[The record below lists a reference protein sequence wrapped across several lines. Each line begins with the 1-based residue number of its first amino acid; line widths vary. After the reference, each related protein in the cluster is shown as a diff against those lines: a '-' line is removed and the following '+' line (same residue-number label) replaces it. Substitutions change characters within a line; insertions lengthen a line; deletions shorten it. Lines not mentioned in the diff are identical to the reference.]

1 MQSMQA
7 QALLADEDGIQS
19 DGVDTD
25 RFSGSN
31 SSFLANEKLVSV
43 DGMNSDISGTF
54 FPPFE
59 VFARPRWLV
68 RQYKM
73 FSRWWFPRHAW
84 WWAAAL
90 LQ

>member
-7 QALLADEDGIQS
+7 QDLLADEDGIQS

-43 DGMNSDISGTF
+43 DGMNSDSTGTF
-54 FPPFE
+54 FSYLKYLH
-59 VFARPRWLV
+59 VLDGLSDI
-68 RQYKM
+68 YKM
-73 FSRWWFPRHAW
+73 FSR
-84 WWAAAL
+84 
-90 LQ
+90 